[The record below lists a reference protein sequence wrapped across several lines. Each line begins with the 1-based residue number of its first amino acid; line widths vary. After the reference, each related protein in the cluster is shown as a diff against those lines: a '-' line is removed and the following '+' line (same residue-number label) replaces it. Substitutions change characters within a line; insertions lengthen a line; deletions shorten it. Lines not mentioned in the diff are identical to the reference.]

1 MQESIN
7 YFFLLIGRVKNIR
20 WDLSSK
26 NFILVSKSL
35 IFYNARNDST
45 KLNKFLLKLSNQ
57 SHIKKTINK
66 IITPWYSIPLI
77 DRWLLG
83 QIIPPML
90 FAISAFTVISLSVG
104 VMFDLIRKVVEYG
117 LPLFLALKVIFF
129 SLPSFLVLSF
139 PMAVLL
145 STLLAYGKL
154 SSNSELLALKSL
166 GIKTSRIISPA
177 IALSIFMTGLTFYFN
192 DNLVPASNKLAEV
205 TLRAGIGS
213 SFSGEQGKDNIMFSR
228 YGSRINSSNK
238 KPTKINTY
246 LTHIFYASWYENNI
260 MEGVTVLDFSRED
273 FQQIL
278 KAKNGKFD
286 KKSSS
291 WIFSDG
297 SIVSIDPSGQ
307 TTNIQFKEYTYPF
320 VEGPMELAKVPKD
333 ANEMTL
339 KQAIQAEKI
348 YEKTGNIKEVR
359 RIKVRIQE
367 KFTLPFACLVF
378 GLIGSSLGSKS
389 NLRSSKSQGFGLSV
403 ILILI
408 YYVMSFLF
416 SSLGVKGILPPIF
429 AAWLPVLI
437 SLGGGIYLL
446 RKSSSF

>member
-1 MQESIN
+1 MKI
-7 YFFLLIGRVKNIR
+7 
-20 WDLSSK
+20 
-26 NFILVSKSL
+26 
-35 IFYNARNDST
+35 
-45 KLNKFLLKLSNQ
+45 SNQ
-57 SHIKKTINK
+57 SPIKKTINK
-66 IITPWYSIPLI
+66 IISPWYLLPLI

-83 QIIPPML
+83 QIIPPMI

-104 VMFDLIRKVVEYG
+104 VMFDLIRKIVEFG
-117 LPLFLALKVIFF
+117 LPLFLALKVLFF

-192 DNLVPASNKLAEV
+192 DNLVPASNKLAET

-213 SFSGEQGKDNIMFSR
+213 SFSAEQGKDNIMFSR
-228 YGSRINSSNK
+228 YGSRINYSN

-246 LTHIFYASWYENNI
+246 LTHIFYAASYKNNL
-260 MEGVTVLDFSRED
+260 MQGVTVLDFSRED

-278 KAKNGKFD
+278 KAKNGKFE

-291 WIFSDG
+291 WIFSEG

-307 TTNIQFKEYTYPF
+307 TTNIQFNEYTYPF

-339 KQAIQAEKI
+339 KQAIQAQKI
-348 YEKTGNIKEVR
+348 YEKTGNLKEVR

-408 YYVMSFLF
+408 YYVISFLF
-416 SSLGVKGILPPIF
+416 SSFGVKGILPPIF

>member
-1 MQESIN
+1 
-7 YFFLLIGRVKNIR
+7 
-20 WDLSSK
+20 
-26 NFILVSKSL
+26 
-35 IFYNARNDST
+35 
-45 KLNKFLLKLSNQ
+45 LKLSNQ
-57 SHIKKTINK
+57 SLIKKNINK
-66 IITPWYSIPLI
+66 IISPWYLLPLI

-83 QIIPPML
+83 QIIPPMI

-104 VMFDLIRKVVEYG
+104 VMFDLIRKIVEFG
-117 LPLFLALKVIFF
+117 LPLFLALKVLFF

-192 DNLVPASNKLAEV
+192 DNLVPASNKLAEM

-213 SFSGEQGKDNIMFSR
+213 SFSSEQGKGNIMFSR
-228 YGSRINSSNK
+228 YGSRISASNK
-238 KPTKINTY
+238 KPTKTNTY

-278 KAKNGKFD
+278 KAKNGVFD
-286 KKSSS
+286 RKSSS
-291 WIFSDG
+291 WIFSEG
-297 SIVSIDPSGQ
+297 NIVSIAPSGQ

-348 YEKTGNIKEVR
+348 YEKTGNLKEIR

-389 NLRSSKSQGFGLSV
+389 NLRSSKSQGFGISV
-403 ILILI
+403 ILILV

-416 SSLGVKGILPPIF
+416 SSFGVKGILPPIF

-437 SLGGGIYLL
+437 SLGSGIYLL

>member
-1 MQESIN
+1 MK
-7 YFFLLIGRVKNIR
+7 LI
-20 WDLSSK
+20 
-26 NFILVSKSL
+26 
-35 IFYNARNDST
+35 
-45 KLNKFLLKLSNQ
+45 NQ
-57 SHIKKTINK
+57 SLIKKTIIK
-66 IITPWYSIPLI
+66 IISPWYLLPLI

-83 QIIPPML
+83 QIIPPMI

-104 VMFDLIRKVVEYG
+104 VMFDLIRKIVEFG
-117 LPLFLALKVIFF
+117 LPLFLALKVLLF

-192 DNLVPASNKLAEV
+192 DNLVPASNKLAET

-228 YGSRINSSNK
+228 YGSRINASNN
-238 KPTKINTY
+238 KPTKNNTY
-246 LTHIFYASWYENNI
+246 LTHIFYASRYQKNI
-260 MEGVTVLDFSRED
+260 MEGVTVLDFSRAD

-278 KAKNGKFD
+278 KAKTGKFE

-291 WIFSDG
+291 WIFFDG

-320 VEGPMELAKVPKD
+320 VEGPMELAKISKD
-333 ANEMTL
+333 ATEMTL

-348 YEKTGNIKEVR
+348 YKNTGNLKEVR

-408 YYVMSFLF
+408 YYVMSFIF
-416 SSLGVKGILPPIF
+416 SSFGVKGILPPIF

>member
-1 MQESIN
+1 
-7 YFFLLIGRVKNIR
+7 
-20 WDLSSK
+20 
-26 NFILVSKSL
+26 
-35 IFYNARNDST
+35 
-45 KLNKFLLKLSNQ
+45 LKLSNQ
-57 SHIKKTINK
+57 SLIKKYINK
-66 IITPWYSIPLI
+66 IISPWYLIPLI

-83 QIIPPML
+83 QIIPPMI

-104 VMFDLIRKVVEYG
+104 VMFDLIRKIVEYG
-117 LPLFLALKVIFF
+117 LPLFLALKVLFF

-166 GIKTSRIISPA
+166 GIKTSRIIAPA

-192 DNLVPASNKLAEV
+192 DNLVPASNKLAET

-213 SFSGEQGKDNIMFSR
+213 SFSEENGKENIMFSR
-228 YGSRINSSNK
+228 YGSRINSETK
-238 KPTKINTY
+238 KPTKNNSK
-246 LTHIFYASWYENNI
+246 LTHIFYSQWYKNKIMKNI
-260 MEGVTVLDFSRED
+260 TVLDFSRED

-278 KAKNGKFD
+278 KAKTGKFD

-291 WIFSDG
+291 WIFSEG

-307 TTNIQFKEYTYPF
+307 TSNIKFKEYTYPF

-333 ANEMTL
+333 STEMTL
-339 KQAIQAEKI
+339 NQAIQAEKI
-348 YEKTGNIKEVR
+348 YEKTGNLKEVR
-359 RIKVRIQE
+359 RIRVRIQE

-408 YYVMSFLF
+408 YYVMSFIF
-416 SSLGVKGILPPIF
+416 SSFGVKGILPPIF

>member
-1 MQESIN
+1 
-7 YFFLLIGRVKNIR
+7 
-20 WDLSSK
+20 
-26 NFILVSKSL
+26 
-35 IFYNARNDST
+35 
-45 KLNKFLLKLSNQ
+45 LKLSNQ
-57 SHIKKTINK
+57 SLIKKTIYK
-66 IITPWYSIPLI
+66 IISPWYLLPLI

-83 QIIPPML
+83 QIIPPMI

-104 VMFDLIRKVVEYG
+104 VMFDLIRKIVEFG
-117 LPLFLALKVIFF
+117 LPLFLALKVLFF

-177 IALSIFMTGLTFYFN
+177 IAISIFMTGLTFYFN
-192 DNLVPASNKLAEV
+192 DNLVPASNKLAET

-213 SFSGEQGKDNIMFSR
+213 SFSEENAKENIMFSR
-228 YGSRINSSNK
+228 YGSRINSK
-238 KPTKINTY
+238 TQKPTKNNSK
-246 LTHIFYASWYENNI
+246 LTHIFYSQWYENKIMKNI
-260 MEGVTVLDFSRED
+260 TVLDFSRED

-278 KAKNGKFD
+278 KAKTGRFD
-286 KKSSS
+286 KKSST

-297 SIVSIDPSGQ
+297 SIVSIDSGGQ
-307 TTNIQFKEYTYPF
+307 TTNIQFKEYIYPF

-348 YEKTGNIKEVR
+348 YEKTGNLKEVR

-408 YYVMSFLF
+408 YYIMSFVF
-416 SSLGVKGILPPIF
+416 SSFGVKGILPPIF

>member
-1 MQESIN
+1 
-7 YFFLLIGRVKNIR
+7 
-20 WDLSSK
+20 
-26 NFILVSKSL
+26 
-35 IFYNARNDST
+35 
-45 KLNKFLLKLSNQ
+45 
-57 SHIKKTINK
+57 
-66 IITPWYSIPLI
+66 
-77 DRWLLG
+77 
-83 QIIPPML
+83 
-90 FAISAFTVISLSVG
+90 
-104 VMFDLIRKVVEYG
+104 
-117 LPLFLALKVIFF
+117 
-129 SLPSFLVLSF
+129 
-139 PMAVLL
+139 
-145 STLLAYGKL
+145 
-154 SSNSELLALKSL
+154 
-166 GIKTSRIISPA
+166 
-177 IALSIFMTGLTFYFN
+177 
-192 DNLVPASNKLAEV
+192 
-205 TLRAGIGS
+205 
-213 SFSGEQGKDNIMFSR
+213 
-228 YGSRINSSNK
+228 
-238 KPTKINTY
+238 
-246 LTHIFYASWYENNI
+246 

-278 KAKNGKFD
+278 KAKNGVFD

-297 SIVSIDPSGQ
+297 NIVSIDPSGQ

-348 YEKTGNIKEVR
+348 YEKTGNLKEVR

-408 YYVMSFLF
+408 YYVMSFIF
-416 SSLGVKGILPPIF
+416 SSFGVKGILPPIF

-437 SLGGGIYLL
+437 SLAGGIYLL

>member
-1 MQESIN
+1 M
-7 YFFLLIGRVKNIR
+7 
-20 WDLSSK
+20 
-26 NFILVSKSL
+26 
-35 IFYNARNDST
+35 
-45 KLNKFLLKLSNQ
+45 KLSNQ
-57 SHIKKTINK
+57 LVIKKALNK
-66 IITPWYSIPLI
+66 IIAPWYSIPLI

-83 QIIPPML
+83 QIIPPMI

-104 VMFDLIRKVVEYG
+104 VMFDLIRKIVEFG
-117 LPLFLALKVIFF
+117 LPLFLALKVLFF

-192 DNLVPASNKLAEV
+192 DNLVPRSNKLAET

-213 SFSGEQGKDNIMFSR
+213 SFSRETQKYNIMFAR
-228 YGSRINSSNK
+228 YGSRINASSK
-238 KPTKINTY
+238 KPTKSNTH
-246 LTHIFYASWYENNI
+246 LTHIFYASLFENNI
-260 MEGVTVLDFSRED
+260 MKGVTVLDYSRED
-273 FQQIL
+273 IQQIL
-278 KAKNGKFD
+278 KADSAKFD
-286 KKSSS
+286 KKNSS
-291 WIFSDG
+291 WIFSEG
-297 SIVSIDPSGQ
+297 SIVSIDPRGQ
-307 TTNIQFKEYTYPF
+307 TTNIKFKEYKYPF
-320 VEGPMELAKVPKD
+320 VEGPLELAKVPKD
-333 ANEMTL
+333 ATEMTL
-339 KQAIQAEKI
+339 KQALEAEKI
-348 YEKTGNIKEVR
+348 YKKTGNLKEIR
-359 RIKVRIQE
+359 RIQVRIQE

-408 YYVMSFLF
+408 YYVMSFIF
-416 SSLGVKGILPPIF
+416 SSFGVKGILTPIL
-429 AAWLPVLI
+429 AAWLPVSI
-437 SLGGGIYLL
+437 SLAGGIYLL

>member
-1 MQESIN
+1 MK
-7 YFFLLIGRVKNIR
+7 V
-20 WDLSSK
+20 
-26 NFILVSKSL
+26 
-35 IFYNARNDST
+35 
-45 KLNKFLLKLSNQ
+45 SNQ
-57 SHIKKTINK
+57 ILIRK
-66 IITPWYSIPLI
+66 IISPWYLLPLI

-83 QIIPPML
+83 QIIPPMI

-104 VMFDLIRKVVEYG
+104 VMFDLIRKIVEYG
-117 LPLFLALKVIFF
+117 LPLFLALKVLFF

-166 GIKTSRIISPA
+166 GIKTSRIIAPA

-192 DNLVPASNKLAEV
+192 DNLVPASNKLAET

-213 SFSGEQGKDNIMFSR
+213 SFSEGKGKENIMFSR
-228 YGSRINSSNK
+228 YGSRIDASTKKATKNNSK
-238 KPTKINTY
+238 
-246 LTHIFYASWYENNI
+246 LTHIFYAQWYENNT
-260 MEGVTVLDFSRED
+260 MKKVTVLDFSRD
-273 FQQIL
+273 DIQQIL
-278 KAKNGKFD
+278 KAKTGKFD

-291 WIFSDG
+291 WIFSNG
-297 SIVSIDPSGQ
+297 NIISISPDGQ
-307 TTNIQFKEYTYPF
+307 TTNVQFKKYTYPF
-320 VEGPMELAKVPKD
+320 VEGPMDLAKVPKD
-333 ANEMTL
+333 ATEMTL
-339 KQAIQAEKI
+339 RQAIQAEKI
-348 YEKTGNIKEVR
+348 YEKTGNLKERR
-359 RIKVRIQE
+359 RIRVRIQE

-408 YYVMSFLF
+408 YYVMSFIF
-416 SSLGVKGILPPIF
+416 SSFGVKGILPPIF

-437 SLGGGIYLL
+437 SLAGGIYLL
-446 RKSSSF
+446 KKSSSF

>member
-1 MQESIN
+1 MK
-7 YFFLLIGRVKNIR
+7 LL
-20 WDLSSK
+20 
-26 NFILVSKSL
+26 
-35 IFYNARNDST
+35 
-45 KLNKFLLKLSNQ
+45 NQ
-57 SHIKKTINK
+57 SLIKKTINK
-66 IITPWYSIPLI
+66 IISPWYLLPLI

-83 QIIPPML
+83 QIIPPMI

-104 VMFDLIRKVVEYG
+104 VMFDLIRKIVEFG
-117 LPLFLALKVIFF
+117 LPLFLALKVLFF

-192 DNLVPASNKLAEV
+192 DNLVPASNKLAET

-228 YGSRINSSNK
+228 YGSRINASNK
-238 KPTKINTY
+238 KPTKRNTF

-278 KAKNGKFD
+278 KAKNGRFD

-291 WIFSDG
+291 WIFSEG

-348 YEKTGNIKEVR
+348 YEKTGNLKEVR

-408 YYVMSFLF
+408 YYVMSFIF
-416 SSLGVKGILPPIF
+416 SSFGVKGILPPIF

>member
-1 MQESIN
+1 
-7 YFFLLIGRVKNIR
+7 
-20 WDLSSK
+20 
-26 NFILVSKSL
+26 
-35 IFYNARNDST
+35 
-45 KLNKFLLKLSNQ
+45 LKLANQ
-57 SHIKKTINK
+57 QVIKKAFSK
-66 IITPWYSIPLI
+66 IIAPWYSIPLI

-83 QIIPPML
+83 QIIPPMI

-104 VMFDLIRKVVEYG
+104 VMFDLIRKIVEFG
-117 LPLFLALKVIFF
+117 LPLFLALKVLFF

-192 DNLVPASNKLAEV
+192 DNLVPTSNKLAET

-228 YGSRINSSNK
+228 YGSRINASNK
-238 KPTKINTY
+238 KPTKINTF
-246 LTHIFYASWYENNI
+246 LTHIFYASWYQNNI

-278 KAKNGKFD
+278 KAKNGRFD

-297 SIVSIDPSGQ
+297 SIVSIDQSGQ

-339 KQAIQAEKI
+339 KQAIKAEKI
-348 YEKTGNIKEVR
+348 YEKTGNLKEVR

-378 GLIGSSLGSKS
+378 GLIGSSLGCKS

-408 YYVMSFLF
+408 YYVISFLF
-416 SSLGVKGILPPIF
+416 SSFGVKGILPPII

-446 RKSSSF
+446 RKSSSI